1 MNCCCRWGCAI
12 KGEWPEFEC
21 YDCERHKNAFEMAD
35 RRCKRH
41 KREQMESTAK
51 WLATGFEHLGA

>member
-1 MNCCCRWGCAI
+1 VNCCCSWGCAI

-35 RRCKRH
+35 RYCKKH
-41 KREQMESTAK
+41 KRLRKDARVD
-51 WLATGFEHLGA
+51 